1 MGMAEFGW
9 CGGARWE
16 SAACRTLL
24 VSTRMLGAGVCRRR
38 RQAGGGKQCMRGGY
52 RPTYAWSEGG
62 AGGGGGGRVV
72 PGGVWGLGRVVTMEE
87 AAACLLGLV
96 E

>member
-1 MGMAEFGW
+1 
-9 CGGARWE
+9 
-16 SAACRTLL
+16 
-24 VSTRMLGAGVCRRR
+24 
-38 RQAGGGKQCMRGGY
+38 MRGGY

-62 AGGGGGGRVV
+62 AGGGGGGRAV